1 MHCKELFLPP
11 ESPRSS
17 RREHQGK
24 CRKLPLL
31 ARLVSFVNDYTV
43 DLSVCLFVLFWF
55 VYSHL
60 LSNIRGYP
68 ACIFANLRSYEKE
81 LETLCLSI

>member
-11 ESPRSS
+11 ESPWPS
-17 RREHQGK
+17 RREHQGQ

-31 ARLVSFVNDYTV
+31 AGLVSFVNNYTI
-43 DLSVCLFVLFWF
+43 DLFVCLYVSFGF

-60 LSNIRGYP
+60 LSNIKVD
-68 ACIFANLRSYEKE
+68 ILHVI
-81 LETLCLSI
+81 LQI